1 MLDIWQLF
9 PPEGQCHC
17 HLSKAGG
24 PGKEHTHQKQDED
37 HKVAMNS
44 TQWPPAPGGAAQ
56 EHLYLVTM
64 LHEFCQ
70 VQESLSDFCN
80 ILRGQGQLN
89 APDQLILL
97 VLIQLRPA

>member
-9 PPEGQCHC
+9 PQEGQCHC
-17 HLSKAGG
+17 HLSKAVG

-37 HKVAMNS
+37 YKVVMNPHRAA
-44 TQWPPAPGGAAQ
+44 TMLALGGAAQ
-56 EHLYLVTM
+56 QHLYLVTV

-80 ILRGQGQLN
+80 ILRS
-89 APDQLILL
+89 
-97 VLIQLRPA
+97 